1 MQSELIAEGGMGM
14 FFLLN
19 QFQLQYIFNAF
30 LLGVKFTYTI
40 NHGKEWNLGAFRA
53 FNQV

>member
-14 FFLLN
+14 FFVLN

-30 LLGVKFTYTI
+30 FVRGEIHIY
-40 NHGKEWNLGAFRA
+40 N
-53 FNQV
+53 